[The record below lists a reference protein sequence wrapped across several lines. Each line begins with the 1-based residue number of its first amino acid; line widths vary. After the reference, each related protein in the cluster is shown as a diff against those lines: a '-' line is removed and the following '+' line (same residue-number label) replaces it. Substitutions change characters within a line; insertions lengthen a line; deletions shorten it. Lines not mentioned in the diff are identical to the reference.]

1 MTLESSDWCVPDS
14 ASNIPSMNEA
24 PEVIYCND
32 PEGTVGWNE
41 PGVVASISATSEN
54 KRALKKASIENINY
68 EYGPEPALTGSLADK
83 GTPASFTVY
92 SNGADTQVYF
102 LEYKDA
108 NTVKTSTDS
117 SWVEGKAYFFP
128 VQRSK

>member
-1 MTLESSDWCVPDS
+1 MTLESSDWCIPSS

-32 PEGTVGWNE
+32 PEIGAWNQPGT
-41 PGVVASISATSEN
+41 VASISATSEN

-92 SNGADTQVYF
+92 SNGSDTQIYF
-102 LEYKDA
+102 LEYQDA

-128 VQRSK
+128 TQRSK

>member
-1 MTLESSDWCVPDS
+1 MTLESSDWCVPSS

-32 PEGTVGWNE
+32 PETGSWNQPGT
-41 PGVVASISATSEN
+41 VASISATSEN

-68 EYGPEPALTGSLADK
+68 EYGPVPGLTGSLSDT

-92 SNGADTQVYF
+92 SNGADTQIYF
-102 LEYKDA
+102 LEYQDA

>member
-1 MTLESSDWCVPDS
+1 MTLESSDWCVPSS

-24 PEVIYCND
+24 PAEIYCND
-32 PEGTVGWNE
+32 PEGSVGWDA
-41 PGVVASISATSEN
+41 PGVVATINSNNEGR
-54 KRALKKASIENINY
+54 KLKKATIENINY
-68 EYGPEPALTGSLADK
+68 EYGPEPELTGSLADK

-92 SNGADTQVYF
+92 SNGADTQIYF
-102 LEYKDA
+102 LEYQDA

-128 VQRSK
+128 TQRSK